1 MIRSKMTIFPKKFF
15 FFFFSSSS
23 PSFLK
28 TTMTRT
34 MVIEFCFSGLLPP
47 PKKTTRKKK
56 KKKKTSLVL
65 FFISVL
71 YIRCEMLSLSLCCN
85 EFFVEKALQKQNKGA
100 DTFEKFKFFTRFW
113 CMCARCVILECFLRR
128 FLYNA
133 YDTRAR

>member
-1 MIRSKMTIFPKKFF
+1 M
-15 FFFFSSSS
+15 
-23 PSFLK
+23 
-28 TTMTRT
+28 
-34 MVIEFCFSGLLPP
+34 IEFCFSGLLPP

-71 YIRCEMLSLSLCCN
+71 YIRCEMLSLSLSLCCN